1 MKAVFIDEL
10 HTIPYDSLYFTL
22 YKIYDVE
29 QSDILD
35 NLYKLKNDMGGY
47 VNIKKTR
54 FMPLYEWRNN
64 QIDEIL
70 KD

>member
-1 MKAVFIDEL
+1 MKAVFIDEVN
-10 HTIPYDSLYFTL
+10 YMGSGNQFFTL
-22 YKIYDVE
+22 HKIYDVE

-35 NLYKLKNDMGGY
+35 NLYKVENDKGFY
-47 VNIKKTR
+47 VNVKKTR